1 MYATTKSLS
10 KALEACCRLIITEVP
25 DFLSFLDG
33 VHRAIYLDIMQKCTE
48 VL

>member
-1 MYATTKSLS
+1 M
-10 KALEACCRLIITEVP
+10 ALEACCRLIITEVP

-48 VL
+48 VFL